1 MDFLPVNISEYA
13 EAHTRPEDHV
23 LAELNRET
31 WQKVLMPR
39 MLSGHIQ
46 GATLEMFSRMIRPN
60 RVLEIGT
67 YTGYS
72 AICMARGLAPGGKLI
87 SIDINDELA
96 PMVLKYIQE
105 AGLQD
110 RIETLYGNA
119 AEILPELE
127 GDFDLVFIDADKIQ
141 YGKYLE
147 LVWEKML
154 PGGWIVADNVLW
166 SGKVTNENICD
177 EETEALRHF
186 NTKVHGMNDVF
197 HTLLPLRDGLMV
209 LQKPLG

>member
-1 MDFLPVNISEYA
+1 
-13 EAHTRPEDHV
+13 
-23 LAELNRET
+23 
-31 WQKVLMPR
+31 
-39 MLSGHIQ
+39 
-46 GATLEMFSRMIRPN
+46 
-60 RVLEIGT
+60 
-67 YTGYS
+67 
-72 AICMARGLAPGGKLI
+72 LAPGGKLI

-154 PGGWIVADNVLW
+154 PGGWIIADNVLW
-166 SGKVTNENICD
+166 SGKVTNENIC
-177 EETEALRHF
+177 
-186 NTKVHGMNDVF
+186 
-197 HTLLPLRDGLMV
+197 
-209 LQKPLG
+209 